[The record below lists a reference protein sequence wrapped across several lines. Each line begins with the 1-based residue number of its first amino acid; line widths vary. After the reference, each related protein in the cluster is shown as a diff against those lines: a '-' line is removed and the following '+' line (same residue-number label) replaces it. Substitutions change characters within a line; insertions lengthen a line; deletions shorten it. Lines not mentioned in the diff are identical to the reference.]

1 MSLSIVPIYAG
12 LLALLFVWL
21 SIRVIVSRR
30 AGRIAIGIGEDRM
43 LERRVRAHGNFT
55 EYAPFALLLLALL
68 EGQAWPAWLV
78 HLCGIALL
86 CGRLAHAWGVSNPD
100 EDFRFRV
107 GGMAATLSVTIAA
120 ALLLCVGTAMR

>member
-1 MSLSIVPIYAG
+1 MMPSIVPIYAG

-21 SIRVIVSRR
+21 SIRVIASRR
-30 AGRIAIGIGEDRM
+30 AGGIAIGLGADRV

-55 EYAPFALLLLALL
+55 EYAPFALLLLTLVEL
-68 EGQAWPAWLV
+68 QGWPAWLL
-78 HLCGIALL
+78 HLCCVALL
-86 CGRLAHAWGVSNPD
+86 CGRLAHARGVSDPD

-120 ALLLCVGTAMR
+120 ALLLCVGAAMR